1 VGKWAILTVVE
12 LDEKGRALL
21 PAGLR
26 KKLGARRFQVK
37 LVEGRIELV
46 PIQDL
51 KALRGKYRDRIRTSW
66 VKLEEKA
73 EKFVRDGKR

>member
-1 VGKWAILTVVE
+1 MTVVE

-21 PAGLR
+21 PASLR
-26 KKLGARRFQVK
+26 KKLGARRFEVK

-46 PIQDL
+46 PLQDL
-51 KALRGKYRDRIRTSW
+51 KALKGKYRNRLKTPW
-66 VKLEEKA
+66 TKLEEKA